1 MVPWDQLRSTWPF
14 LYDPVSDRLF
24 HNTSDGY
31 TQHEKITLDYDKD
44 PNQDIIHPVI
54 SPYAVPVD
62 VVERPYT
69 WSVRRGWMQSGAP
82 IAPVE
87 EVAAESY
94 LDLMP
99 TMQPW
104 EWQLLWDIDMDCL
117 EEDLWTALTTQV
129 CYIATDGS
137 APNGKGSF
145 AWVISDSNGTILVK
159 SKGPVYGANITS
171 FRAEGYGILA
181 ILRFLL
187 RMKQV
192 HQAHPIQAAGP
203 TNPPGGQI
211 TSEVLDLLRARID
224 RNRAE
229 NGEPEY
235 QAAAHAGY
243 PSPMMTLAQ
252 QPLVCDNK
260 SMVNKVNVI
269 SKYTTIF
276 PNSTMASELVG

>member
-1 MVPWDQLRSTWPF
+1 
-14 LYDPVSDRLF
+14 
-24 HNTSDGY
+24 
-31 TQHEKITLDYDKD
+31 
-44 PNQDIIHPVI
+44 
-54 SPYAVPVD
+54 
-62 VVERPYT
+62 
-69 WSVRRGWMQSGAP
+69 
-82 IAPVE
+82 
-87 EVAAESY
+87 
-94 LDLMP
+94 
-99 TMQPW
+99 
-104 EWQLLWDIDMDCL
+104 MDCL

-276 PNSTMASELVG
+276 PNSTMASELVGWLVKHPTGPRARGLISRVSNTSVMVLKSRGPTVLEVLGGPLLYYYDSTSYYCAMCVCECHHLGMCECVWDGEGRGWWVVEG